1 MQHYRWDELPLEQVN
16 EWMERRLITGDQI
29 MIAQI
34 FLKKGGVVP
43 KHQHENEQLTYVV
56 KGAMKFKIEGRE
68 LIVRSGEVLHIPS
81 NVPHEAVV
89 LEDTLDIDIFTPPRQ
104 DWLQGTDE
112 YLRQAPPAHQTPEEP
127 R

>member
-1 MQHYRWDELPLEQVN
+1 MQYFRWDEVPSEQVN
-16 EWMERRLITGDQI
+16 EWMQRRLITGDRI
-29 MIAQI
+29 MISQI

-43 KHQHENEQLTYVV
+43 MHHHENEQLTYVV
-56 KGAMKFKIEGRE
+56 EGAMKFRIEGRE
-68 LIVRSGEVLHIPS
+68 LIVRAGEVLCIPS

-89 LEDTLDIDIFTPPRQ
+89 LEDTLDIDIFVPPRQ

-112 YLRQAPPAHQTPEEP
+112 YLRKAPPA